1 MTHVLRLMN
10 SQMKLGGTC
19 CFSALFLMAS
29 AVTAVAE
36 DFEYTVESDNTVTI
50 NGYTGDSDTVVI
62 PNMIDGKP
70 VTRIGGAAF
79 IYRHNLMSVSI
90 PPSVVD
96 IGESAFL
103 GCQKL
108 AGITIPDN
116 VTRIAD
122 STFDNCSGL
131 ISVTIPANVTNIGDH
146 AFFACSSL
154 TNVVIPHL
162 VTGIGVSAFSG
173 CDNLVRVTIGNS
185 VVSIGEEAFASSA
198 SITGVTIPKSVITIG
213 VRAFSGCSGLATID
227 VDATNPSFS
236 SIKGVL
242 YDKSQTKLI
251 QCPAG
256 KLGSVD
262 IPSGVT
268 SIGESAFEFCVGLTS
283 IVIPSSVTHIG
294 EGAFA
299 GCEGLTSIAI
309 PSSVTSIGDYAFVL
323 CDRLTKVDI
332 PSSVTSIGLDAFG
345 NCGSLRDIMVGELN
359 SVYSSLDGVLFN
371 KSQTI
376 LCQYPAGRTGAYTIP
391 AIVNVIG
398 EKAFDTCRN
407 LTGVTIPSN
416 ITSIRDYAFQ
426 ACSGL
431 TNVVIPGTV
440 ASIGQNVFVWCHGL
454 TSVTISEGI
463 TSIGGWAFY
472 DCIMLTS
479 VTIPSS
485 VTSIGHDAFG
495 YCRKLSNVVIGK
507 GVTNIVDYAFQGCS
521 SLSRIAIS
529 SSVTMIGTWA
539 FQDCKA
545 LTSVVFTGNAPSVGP
560 RVFQD
565 AVNVTVYYLPG
576 TTGWGAMFSERPTA
590 PWDLSVVA
598 TFDAEGGTA
607 TPASKNIKFNANY
620 GSLPAAMRSGYAFAG
635 WWTDVGGTGTQV
647 TETTLVTEASNH
659 ALHAKW
665 IANMYTVT
673 FDPEGGEVIPASK
686 SVTYGL
692 VYGPLPIPVC
702 AEYTFA
708 GWWTGSGGTGAQ
720 VTENTT
726 VSITDLQTL
735 FAKWEKR
742 FPTEIATPIG
752 VVFAISLPDVFTNQT
767 KVTVKGLPSGLKYN
781 TATKTIEGV
790 PTKAGTYDVEISAAG
805 VDAQKVTLT
814 VAALPPWAQ
823 GTFNGYVQGGGLASM
838 TVSAAG
844 KVSGKISL
852 AGTNYTF
859 SSASYSRSD
868 ADGSTFWVKA
878 QAKSG
883 GTVQPLELS
892 VSRPIL
898 AAVWAG
904 FPVLG
909 DLSVAESEDGWL
921 RGGQGSGPALFMW
934 RDVWKDAAETLSLFT
949 GYYTATLPGNE
960 AVGSGYLTLT
970 VDKAGKVKTAGKLAD
985 GTPVSLSGTLI
996 HGGLGVFAPLYT
1008 VPVAYKGGCFFGLA
1022 EFVKPYDGQSLHGE
1036 VYLRPSGDEPFLWE
1050 SRNPQATGEYGKGF
1064 SRQLGITGGWYSKT
1078 ENLYDYYEG
1087 RNLFVGIDPD
1097 ARPPELAVGS
1107 TRYGSICWDPSGVV
1121 LSPVLKSSVMTGL
1134 TAPPAGK
1141 PTDPE
1146 NDGTWSYSATN
1157 SVGLKLALTRPTGVF
1172 KGSFNAWFDYPV
1184 KKHVSKPL
1192 AFEGVLTPVR
1202 EDPSDGVAGR
1212 GFFLWPDKSL
1222 SPAYAFKWSYDFKI
1236 LLTD

>member
-1 MTHVLRLMN
+1 MMHVLRLMN

-19 CFSALFLMAS
+19 CFSALFLVAS

-521 SLSRIAIS
+521 SLSRIAIP

-576 TTGWGAMFSERPTA
+576 TTGWGATFSERPTA

-692 VYGPLPIPVC
+692 VYGPLPIPVR

-781 TATKTIEGV
+781 LATKTIEGV

-823 GTFNGYVQGGGLASM
+823 GTFNGYVQGGGLATM
-838 TVSAAG
+838 TVSAVG
-844 KVSGKISL
+844 KVTGKIAM

-859 SSASYSRSD
+859 TATSYAAGGSAEEGF
-868 ADGSTFWVKA
+868 AVQVTAKA
-878 QAKSG
+878 GKASLSLTLLVTQAPGQQALGVASG
-883 GTVQPLELS
+883 QFGGLP
-892 VSRPIL
+892 VSL
-898 AAVWAG
+898 C
-904 FPVLG
+904 
-909 DLSVAESEDGWL
+909 
-921 RGGQGSGPALFMW
+921 
-934 RDVWKDAAETLSLFT
+934 RDVWKDTGMAAKVDIYD
-949 GYYTATLPGNE
+949 GYYTATLPGCD
-960 AVGSGYLTLT
+960 VYGSGYLTFT
-970 VDKAGKVKTAGKLAD
+970 VDKAGKVKVGGKLAD
-985 GTPVSLSGTLI
+985 GTAVSQSGTLI
-996 HGGLGVFAPLYT
+996 MDENERLYAVVYTAPKTYN
-1008 VPVAYKGGCFFGLA
+1008 GGCLFGLA
-1022 EFVKPYDGQSLHGE
+1022 EFVNSDAGK
-1036 VYLRPSGDEPFLWE
+1036 VYLRQSGDAPFLWE

-1212 GFFLWPDKSL
+1212 GFFLWPDKPL

-1236 LLTD
+1236 LMTD